1 VRIKLLLAA
10 LVVVAFGF
18 GVPTA
23 SAANVIS
30 CYNGNHCIGTSGPDN
45 MYCIG
50 QSCWLSGRGSND
62 KLYGYSSATGHD
74 VLEGEGG
81 IDLLVGYSGKDA
93 YYGNSGDDTLDGY
106 SAGCE
111 NRTYDGG
118 ANLDTVHYM
127 IGASN
132 TFISVEYYYGY
143 YC

>member
-1 VRIKLLLAA
+1 MRIRLLVAAFALAA
-10 LVVVAFGF
+10 LGF
-18 GVPTA
+18 GAPTA
-23 SAANVIS
+23 SAANVIY
-30 CYNGNHCIGTSGPDN
+30 CENGAHCIGTSEPDN

-62 KLYGYSSATGHD
+62 KLYGYPSSTGHD

-81 IDLLVGYSGKDA
+81 IDLLVGFDGKDA

-106 SAGCE
+106 SSGCQS
-111 NRTYDGG
+111 RTYNGG
-118 ANLDTVHYM
+118 ANIDTVHYM

-132 TFISVEYYYGY
+132 TFAYVEIYHGY